1 MVVVAIEFSDREA
14 RCLWLEHK
22 WGSGL
27 NDLGEVDFDRI
38 PIPTGVI
45 LHGVIQD
52 VDVLSTV
59 LEKARIARKGHV
71 GTRVFL
77 ALPWALGI
85 IRTHRLPWFPPSRR
99 VQALHYVIEEDT
111 PIPEGNVAYAYQ
123 IVAEKKR
130 SFLEVVAG
138 AVRRSTLDGYVAAFK
153 QAGFQLE
160 RVELAVTALTGLLPL
175 QEGEDGLCLYPDQQ
189 GVSIALFHG
198 LKPTVVRTFT
208 GGSVGGAYVEF
219 ERLILYLTA
228 QHPEFSLRQV
238 WCLGLDQ
245 SEEVDEILEHIGVT
259 ISREGVA
266 LVEVKAEAAF
276 RFAPVAFA
284 LAWQVLKRQQGM
296 NLWPV
301 AVVSRRKRRQK
312 LGIGLAL
319 SVSVILGSLVWLP
332 WQKEISALGQETAQL
347 RLDGAKHVEERNRET
362 ALLSRWHEI
371 GTTSVKVGELL
382 AQIETQGVPGMVL
395 ESLEFKQGLLY
406 LRASAREARQVEGLL
421 RELMQLGWEKPTL
434 TAYSQEG
441 NSDIVFALTARR
453 SSQTPS
459 TKR

>member
-1 MVVVAIEFSDREA
+1 MVVVAFEISDREA
-14 RCLWLEHK
+14 RCLWFEHK

-27 NDLGEVDFDRI
+27 NDLSETGFNRI

-45 LHGVIQD
+45 LQGVIQD
-52 VDVLSTV
+52 VDALSAV
-59 LEKARIARKGHV
+59 LEKARLARKARV

-85 IRTHRLPWFPPSRR
+85 IRTHQLPWFPPRRR

-130 SFLEVVAG
+130 SFLEVMAG
-138 AVRRSTLDGYVAAFK
+138 AVRRSTLDGYVSAFK

-175 QEGEDGLCLYPDQQ
+175 HEGEDGLCLYPDKQ
-189 GVSIALFHG
+189 GVSLALFHG
-198 LKPTVVRTFT
+198 LKPTVVRTFA
-208 GGSVGGAYVEF
+208 GGSVRGAYVEF
-219 ERLILYLTA
+219 ERLLLYLTA
-228 QHPEFSLRQV
+228 QHPEFSLSRV
-238 WCLGLDQ
+238 WCLGMDQ
-245 SEEVDEILEHIGVT
+245 SGEVDEILGHIGPT
-259 ISREGVA
+259 IPREEVP
-266 LVEVKAEAAF
+266 LVQVKAEAAF

-301 AVVSRRKRRQK
+301 AVVSRWKRRQK

-319 SVSVILGSLVWLP
+319 SAGVLLGSLVWLP
-332 WQKEISALGQETAQL
+332 WQKEVSALEGETARL
-347 RLDGAKHVEERNRET
+347 RLDGAKHAVERNRET
-362 ALLSRWHEI
+362 ALLGRWHEI
-371 GTTSVKVGELL
+371 GKTSVKAGELL
-382 AQIETQGVPGMVL
+382 AQVEAQWVPGIAL
-395 ESLEFKQGLLY
+395 ESLELKQGLLY
-406 LRASAREARQVEGLL
+406 LRASAREANQVEGQL
-421 RELMQLGWEKPTL
+421 RELSRLGWEKPTL

-441 NSDIVFALTARR
+441 NSDILFALTARR
-453 SSQTPS
+453 SRGKAP
-459 TKR
+459 